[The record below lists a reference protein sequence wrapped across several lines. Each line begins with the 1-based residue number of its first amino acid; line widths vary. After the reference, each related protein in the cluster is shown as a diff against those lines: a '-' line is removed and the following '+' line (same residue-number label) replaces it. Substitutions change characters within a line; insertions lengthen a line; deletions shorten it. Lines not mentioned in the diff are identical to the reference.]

1 MKSVIL
7 VRHAKSSWDDAGVSD
22 FDRPLNGRGKEDAPK
37 MAKRL
42 IDRNVT
48 IDAFISSPA
57 KRARKTAAIFI
68 KEYEADKEDII
79 LVPDLYLPAAEAF
92 YAAIANAPSKA
103 KTIAVFSHN
112 PGITDFAN
120 ELTDVRVDDMPTCS
134 IFAVKADI
142 KEWKQFKD
150 AEKQYWFFDF
160 PKAQ

>member
-22 FDRPLNGRGKEDAPK
+22 FDRPLNARGKEDAPK

-42 IDRNVT
+42 IDRHIT
-48 IDAFISSPA
+48 IDAFISSTA
-57 KRARKTAAIFI
+57 KRARKTASIFM
-68 KEYEADKEDII
+68 KEFEGDKDEII
-79 LVPDLYLPAAEAF
+79 LVPELYLPATEAF
-92 YAAIANAPSKA
+92 YSAIANAPSKA
-103 KTIAVFSHN
+103 KTIALFSHN
-112 PGITDFAN
+112 PGITDFVN
-120 ELTDVRVDDMPTCS
+120 DLTDVRVDDMPTCS

-142 KEWKQFKD
+142 QDWKQFKD

>member
-42 IDRNVT
+42 VDRHIT

-68 KEYEADKEDII
+68 KEFEGDKDEII
-79 LVPDLYLPAAEAF
+79 LVPDLYLPATEAF
-92 YAAIANAPSKA
+92 YAAIAGAPSKA
-103 KTIAVFSHN
+103 KIIALFSHN

-142 KEWKQFKD
+142 QDWKQFKD